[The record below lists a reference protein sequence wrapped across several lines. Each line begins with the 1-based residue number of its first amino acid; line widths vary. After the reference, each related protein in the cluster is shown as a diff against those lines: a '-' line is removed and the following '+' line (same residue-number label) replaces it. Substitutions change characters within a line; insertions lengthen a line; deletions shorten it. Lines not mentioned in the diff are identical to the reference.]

1 MAKPPPM
8 PVPLADIAN
17 YQITFLQKTLL
28 DALAE
33 LQDLSRARNPAEF
46 AELGIDLTLRQTER
60 SVQAFGDLHAGIL
73 QCWVD
78 AFTTPADQEPE
89 PAPPPAKSQA

>member
-28 DALAE
+28 DTLAE
-33 LQDLSRARNPAEF
+33 LQELSRARNPAEF
-46 AELGIDLTLRQTER
+46 AELGIDFSMRQTER
-60 SVQAFGDLHAGIL
+60 SFKAFTDLNADIF
-73 QCWVD
+73 QCYME
-78 AFTTPADQEPE
+78 AFTTPADPE
-89 PAPPPAKSQA
+89 P

>member
-33 LQDLSRARNPAEF
+33 LQELSRARNPAEF

-60 SVQAFGDLHAGIL
+60 SVKAFGDLNSDIFR
-73 QCWVD
+73 CWVD
-78 AFTTPADQEPE
+78 AFTTPSDQDP
-89 PAPPPAKSQA
+89 

>member
-8 PVPLADIAN
+8 PVPLADIAS

-33 LQDLSRARNPAEF
+33 LHELSRARNPAEF
-46 AELGIDLTLRQTER
+46 AELGIDFSMRQTER
-60 SVQAFGDLHAGIL
+60 SFQALTDLNADIFN
-73 QCWVD
+73 CWVE
-78 AFTTPADQEPE
+78 AFTTPADLDPE
-89 PAPPPAKSQA
+89 P